1 MRRLLLIPIF
11 VPQLF
16 ALYTF
21 LTKCITLQ
29 DPFYFHPDATSLKVL
44 EQANNDFGIP
54 IFIIRVMHNKFVQ
67 SLIDTFYHFLQ
78 YIESFFIAAVIGFIG
93 WIFFALGIWYI
104 FTKGKKYVVFLVPLV
119 FTIIFELF
127 FHHATLPFHTVGLA
141 LSYLLISG
149 VGAVNYTSSH
159 RKSRSIIFIVLLSLT
174 SILWLIFLPS
184 DLYKFCIQR

>member
-67 SLIDTFYHFLQ
+67 SLIDSFYHFLQ
-78 YIESFFIAAVIGFIG
+78 YIEPFFYRGSHRFY
-93 WIFFALGIWYI
+93 WLDLFLFLECGISLQRE
-104 FTKGKKYVVFLVPLV
+104 KSM
-119 FTIIFELF
+119 LF
-127 FHHATLPFHTVGLA
+127 F
-141 LSYLLISG
+141 
-149 VGAVNYTSSH
+149 
-159 RKSRSIIFIVLLSLT
+159 
-174 SILWLIFLPS
+174 
-184 DLYKFCIQR
+184 